1 MTNMAKID
9 FEIKTDRQLLLL
21 VAQASNN
28 TEEHI
33 SLIEEHLRLINGKI
47 SKHESRL
54 QSCEAVDDYGFKPS
68 LSHKLFSNNLFGLGM
83 GGTLFGGMI
92 YAFGNAMGWW

>member
-1 MTNMAKID
+1 MPQIN
-9 FEIKTDRQLLLL
+9 FEAKTDRQLLLL

-28 TEEHI
+28 TEEH
-33 SLIEEHLRLINGKI
+33 LRRLNGAI
-47 SKHESRL
+47 LKHEERITG
-54 QSCEAVDDYGFKPS
+54 CETISNCIYKTSF
-68 LSHKLFSNNLFGLGM
+68 SHKLFSNNLFGLGI